1 MASHSSKRLFCRH
14 QAVEVSHTSSGCL
27 LQGVLMQ
34 IFTRP
39 LSDRPTVFVEI
50 IQRIGCEREVPG
62 SRLRR
67 GRGLHAACVQC

>member
-1 MASHSSKRLFCRH
+1 MLA
-14 QAVEVSHTSSGCL
+14 L

-62 SRLRR
+62 AHFWPQQVLY
-67 GRGLHAACVQC
+67 AACLGASEPES

>member
-1 MASHSSKRLFCRH
+1 MM
-14 QAVEVSHTSSGCL
+14 
-27 LQGVLMQ
+27 QGVLMQ

-62 SRLRR
+62 AFHNAATHVNFCAALLYSR
-67 GRGLHAACVQC
+67 